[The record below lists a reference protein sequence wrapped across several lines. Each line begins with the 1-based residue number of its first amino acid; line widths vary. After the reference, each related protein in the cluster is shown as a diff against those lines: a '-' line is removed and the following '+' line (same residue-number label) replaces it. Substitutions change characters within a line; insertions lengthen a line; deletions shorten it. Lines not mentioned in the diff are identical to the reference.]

1 MMAANDGGLRLVESS
16 PSPLKTAS
24 RSRTENTPDSTPESA
39 RSPPKDKQSTE
50 EQSAPQPPVADI
62 HKEAIKELF
71 KSEKTLDS
79 KQQRLQHL
87 KRKRIC
93 LAAELAEK
101 RQSFSTVGD
110 ELRKRKQNAA
120 MMQSRPYLHSWDESS
135 SCFTRNPEKNDIA
148 QSESAGVEPLVDQV
162 LTNRDLAL
170 RMHAV
175 RQRRKIA
182 AAYRL
187 AGISVMPCADT
198 EVLAL
203 RFDVSVEGQYVAC
216 YHALFDLVLV
226 TEPDETKAAEEN
238 DIYLRLVQHTLPSS
252 VPLASILEETLGGV
266 ARIGPADNELHWK
279 TDGLV
284 ERLRQCS
291 NQLYHAC
298 YCYSIRKHAAQLL
311 QSMAKDTAKEEDRSY
326 YVDQL
331 EPNDAYDKISFH
343 LKLLSGIS
351 SLEIDLVYKD
361 PMRASPTSVH
371 VKNAAASGN
380 INPRL
385 PAAYAA
391 EISDDE
397 EQNDDLSE
405 TAMIAFKRL
414 PISKAIQDVTEA
426 MAEW

>member
-1 MMAANDGGLRLVESS
+1 MAANDGGLRLVEAS
-16 PSPLKTAS
+16 PSPFKTARQLES
-24 RSRTENTPDSTPESA
+24 QETPDSTNESPR
-39 RSPPKDKQSTE
+39 RSEKEKQSAE
-50 EQSAPQPPVADI
+50 EQPSLVDI
-62 HKEAIKELF
+62 HKEAIKDLLLQT
-71 KSEKTLDS
+71 EKGRLDS
-79 KQQRLQHL
+79 KQQKLQQL
-87 KRKRIC
+87 KRKRIS

-110 ELRKRKQNAA
+110 ELRKRKRNVDLLE
-120 MMQSRPYLHSWDESS
+120 SRPYLQTWKENSNSLLRNQSKNHLFLQSDSS
-135 SCFTRNPEKNDIA
+135 V
-148 QSESAGVEPLVDQV
+148 VEPLVDQV
-162 LTNRDLAL
+162 LTNRDVAL
-170 RMHAV
+170 RMHAI
-175 RQRRKIA
+175 RQRQKIA

-203 RFDVSVEGQYVAC
+203 RFDISVEGHFVAC
-216 YHALFDLVLV
+216 YHALFDLVMV
-226 TEPDETKAAEEN
+226 EEPDDTTHAKEN
-238 DIYLRLVQHTLPSS
+238 DVYLRLVQHTLPSS

-266 ARIGPADNELHWK
+266 AHVGPADNELHWK

-284 ERLRQCS
+284 GRLRQCS

-298 YCYSIRKHAAQLL
+298 YCYSVRKHAFQLL
-311 QSMAKDTAKEEDRSY
+311 QSMTKDAAKAENRSY

-331 EPNDAYDKISFH
+331 EPNDACDKISFH

-361 PMRASPTSVH
+361 PMRPSPTSVH
-371 VKNAAASGN
+371 VKNAAALGN
-380 INPRL
+380 TNPRL

-405 TAMIAFKRL
+405 TAMIAFKRQ
-414 PISKAIQDVTEA
+414 PISKAVKDVTEA